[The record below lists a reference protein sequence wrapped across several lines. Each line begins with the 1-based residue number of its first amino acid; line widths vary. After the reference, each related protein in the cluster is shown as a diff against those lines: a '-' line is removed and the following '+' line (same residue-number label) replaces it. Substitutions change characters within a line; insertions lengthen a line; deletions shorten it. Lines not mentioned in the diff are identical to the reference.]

1 MSAPESVRTQA
12 TRAIMQALLL
22 LAFTIALIALG
33 DRSARAFLQL
43 HPGQPGDEWALSGFH
58 ASECN
63 ATECFRWSQ
72 PAARIFLYEVDGDN
86 ALLTLRLGAPP
97 RADHAPARLS
107 ISAAGHTASTFEVTQ
122 DWRRYHIVTPI
133 QGTSDT
139 TLVLRSAPY
148 HPSGKDTRALG
159 VALSALDFRP
169 LSGLTRWRASFLLLM
184 PLAGWWLMWVT
195 GARPLAAFSVGVA
208 LAILSGWSAAAPIQ
222 SGYWLPTLGWPQG
235 RLAPIVGL
243 LLAPLGIRW
252 LYGRVPGRLWSGLAL
267 IAVALLAL
275 RLMNAVAAGLILL
288 LVGTLLLVA
297 RAQSPRAA
305 RSHIS
310 LRNPKQG
317 AAIPS
322 GGQRGAPAIGG
333 DGKRELAPAIP
344 ALTGIR
350 FFAAF
355 AVVLFHY
362 QRLIPY
368 PAPVQA
374 LIERGQASVGLFFIL
389 SGFILVYNYY
399 DWFRADTT
407 RYWEYVRARFARIV
421 PVYALALLLATPLV
435 LYYILADP
443 VNNTDFRDLE
453 LSWIA
458 NLLLIHVYFPID
470 QVQTLWNGPSWSVAA
485 ECFFYA
491 IFPLFVCS
499 VLSRFTRARA
509 LLLLAIGLFG
519 VEVLAFAI
527 SLGALGWMFP
537 EPEAFTL
544 ALVRF
549 VHKSP
554 FLRVWEFLIG
564 ATLGAIYLLARAQ
577 PVESRS
583 ETPLPRFAPRASR
596 DAVFPIPKPNGA
608 RPQAA
613 SKQRPEATSELA
625 EGPVE
630 RGARAAA
637 RVRSA
642 ALALALLAL
651 PAIALAPGLPGV
663 SRSIGDALHWYV
675 LYTPFFAL
683 IIFTLAAGPTFA
695 TRFLS
700 HPWIVRL
707 GEASYALYILHSIP
721 RNLLPLVLPP
731 GASRATT
738 IVLSLLAIA
747 GSVVASLLVYTWVET
762 PARRWLRGSRAQRD
776 SSAVVAA
783 PAGAEISQSAP

>member
-1 MSAPESVRTQA
+1 MSAPEVVRTKA
-12 TRAIMQALLL
+12 ARAMLHALLL
-22 LAFTIALIALG
+22 LAFTIVLIAFG
-33 DRSARAFLQL
+33 NRTARAYLQL
-43 HPGQPGDEWALSGFH
+43 QPGQPGDEWALSGFH

-63 ATECFRWSQ
+63 ATECFRWAK

-86 ALLTLRLGAPP
+86 ALLRLRLGAPP
-97 RADHAPARLS
+97 RAGHAPATLS
-107 ISAAGHTASTFEVTQ
+107 IGAAGHIASTFEVTQ

-139 TLVLRSAPY
+139 TLTLRSTPY
-148 HPSGKDTRALG
+148 HPGGADTRQLG

-169 LSGLTRWRASFLLLM
+169 LNGLTRWRAGFLLLM
-184 PLAGWWLMWVT
+184 PLAGWWLMRVS
-195 GARPLAAFSVGVA
+195 GARPLPAFSAGVA
-208 LAILSGWSAAAPIQ
+208 LAILAGWSAADPIR

-235 RLAPIVGL
+235 RLAPIVAL
-243 LLAPLGIRW
+243 LLAPLALRW
-252 LYGRVPGRLWSGLAL
+252 WYGRVPGRHWSGLAL

-288 LVGTLLLVA
+288 LIGTLLVAA
-297 RAQSPRAA
+297 RAQRPRAA
-305 RSHIS
+305 RSHVA
-310 LRNPKQG
+310 LGHRER
-317 AAIPS
+317 S
-322 GGQRGAPAIGG
+322 GSKA
-333 DGKRELAPAIP
+333 ELAPALP

-368 PAPVQA
+368 PQPLQA
-374 LIERGQASVGLFFIL
+374 LVERGQASVGLFFVL
-389 SGFILVYNYY
+389 SGFILVYNYF
-399 DWFRADTT
+399 DWFRADTA
-407 RYWEYVRARFARIV
+407 RYWEYARARFARIV
-421 PVYALALLLATPLV
+421 PVYVLALLLATPLV
-435 LYYILADP
+435 MYYILADP
-443 VNNTDFRDLE
+443 VNNTDLLDLE

-491 IFPLFVCS
+491 IFPFFVCK

-519 VEVLAFAI
+519 VELLAFSA
-527 SLGALGWMFP
+527 SVGALAWLFP
-537 EPEAFTL
+537 NPDSFTL

-564 ATLGAIYLLARAQ
+564 ATLGAIFLLARAQ
-577 PVESRS
+577 P
-583 ETPLPRFAPRASR
+583 A
-596 DAVFPIPKPNGA
+596 
-608 RPQAA
+608 Q
-613 SKQRPEATSELA
+613 
-625 EGPVE
+625 
-630 RGARAAA
+630 A
-637 RVRSA
+637 RVNTARNRSW

-651 PAIALAPGLPGV
+651 PAVALAPSLPGLSGPV
-663 SRSIGDALHWYV
+663 GDALHWYV

-683 IIFTLAAGPTFA
+683 IIITLAAGPTFA

-707 GEASYALYILHSIP
+707 GEASYALYILHAIP
-721 RNLLPLVLPP
+721 RGLIPLILPP
-731 GASRATT
+731 NASRATT
-738 IVLSLLAIA
+738 ALLSLLAIA
-747 GSVVASLLVYTWVET
+747 GSIAVSLLVYAVVET
-762 PARRWLRGSRAQRD
+762 PARRWLRGSRARAD
-776 SSAVVAA
+776 SPAFVGA
-783 PAGAEISQSAP
+783 PAGAEISKSAR

>member
-1 MSAPESVRTQA
+1 MSAPEAVRTQA
-12 TRAIMQALLL
+12 LRAIMHALLL
-22 LAFTIALIALG
+22 LAFTIVLIALG
-33 DRSARAFLQL
+33 NRSARAYLQL
-43 HPGQPGDEWALSGFH
+43 QPGQPGDEWALSGFH

-72 PAARIFLYEVDGDN
+72 PVARIFLYEVDGDN
-86 ALLTLRLGAPP
+86 ALLTLRMGAPP
-97 RADHAPARLS
+97 RAGHAPATLA
-107 ISAAGHTASTFEVTQ
+107 ISAAGHTAGIFEVTQ

-133 QGTSDT
+133 HGTSDT
-139 TLVLRSAPY
+139 TLSLRSAPY
-148 HPSGKDTRALG
+148 HPGGADTRQLG
-159 VALSALDFRP
+159 VALSALDFQP
-169 LSGLTRWRASFLLLM
+169 LNGLTRWRAGFLLLM

-208 LAILSGWSAAAPIQ
+208 LAILAGWSAADPIQ

-235 RLAPIVGL
+235 RLAPIVAL

-252 LYGRVPGRLWSGLAL
+252 LYGRVPGRHWSGLAL
-267 IAVALLAL
+267 IGVALLAL

-288 LVGTLLLVA
+288 LIGTLLVIA
-297 RAQSPRAA
+297 RSLQPRAA
-305 RSHIS
+305 GGRAA
-310 LRNPKQG
+310 LRHHERG
-317 AAIPS
+317 AAK
-322 GGQRGAPAIGG
+322 A
-333 DGKRELAPAIP
+333 ELAPALP

-368 PAPVQA
+368 PAPLQA
-374 LIERGQASVGLFFIL
+374 LIERGQASVGLFFVL
-389 SGFILVYNYY
+389 SGFILVYNYFE
-399 DWFRADTT
+399 WFRADTA
-407 RYWEYVRARFARIV
+407 RYWEYARARFARIF

-443 VNNTDFRDLE
+443 INNTDLLGLE

-491 IFPLFVCS
+491 IFPFFVCV

-519 VEVLAFAI
+519 VELLAFAA
-527 SLGALGWMFP
+527 SVGALAWLFP
-537 EPEAFTL
+537 ESDAFTL
-544 ALVRF
+544 ALVRV

-564 ATLGAIYLLARAQ
+564 ATLGAIFLLARAQ
-577 PVESRS
+577 P
-583 ETPLPRFAPRASR
+583 
-596 DAVFPIPKPNGA
+596 
-608 RPQAA
+608 
-613 SKQRPEATSELA
+613 
-625 EGPVE
+625 
-630 RGARAAA
+630 ARARVNTA
-637 RVRSA
+637 RVRSG

-663 SRSIGDALHWYV
+663 SASVGDALHWYV

-683 IIFTLAAGPTFA
+683 IIIALAAGPTFA

-707 GEASYALYILHSIP
+707 GEASYALYILHAIP
-721 RNLLPLVLPP
+721 RGLLPLILPP
-731 GASRATT
+731 NASRATT
-738 IVLSLLAIA
+738 AWISLLAIA
-747 GSVVASLLVYTWVET
+747 GSIAASLLVYSWVET
-762 PARRWLRGSRAQRD
+762 PARRWLRGSRARVD
-776 SSAVVAA
+776 SSAFVGA
-783 PAGAEISQSAP
+783 PAGAEISKSAP